1 MPGMNLTRAEAR
13 ERADLISV
21 ESYDVSLDLTRGD
34 KVFGS
39 TTAVKFSARPGSSTF
54 IDAVTHKVHSVM
66 LNGIELDP
74 AEVSDGIRIQLPDLA
89 AENNLLVVAEAP
101 YMNTGEGLHRFVDP
115 VDNEVYL
122 YTQFEVP
129 DSRRMFAVFEQPDLK
144 ASFTFTVT
152 APSHWDVVS
161 NSPTPVPIETI
172 PGEGGGARSV
182 WEFAPTPRLSSY
194 VTALVA
200 GPYQSVRSE
209 VKCADGR
216 VVPLGVF
223 ARKSLMQYLDADNIF
238 ELTRQG
244 FEFFEAQFGCP
255 YPFEKYDQLFVPEF
269 NAGAMENAGAVTI
282 LEGYVFRGKVTGAQI
297 ERRAITVLHELA
309 HMWFGDLVTMRWWN
323 DLWLNESFAE
333 YMSHLAAVENT
344 EFDHA
349 WTTFASVEK
358 SWAYRQDQLPTTH
371 PIFAE
376 INDLQDVEVNFD
388 GITYAKGASVLRQ
401 LVAWVGPE
409 QFMSGVR
416 EYFSKHAWKNT
427 ELSDLMVE
435 LEKAS
440 GRDLDQWGRLWLE
453 TAGVNTLTPDVA
465 VDSTGAITSFAIVQ
479 SAVAEQP
486 TIRPHRLAVG
496 FYNVTD
502 GQLVRV
508 HREELDVD
516 GERTEVPALAGL
528 QQPDL
533 VLLNDDDL
541 AYAKVRL
548 DAKSL
553 ATATAHLKDFR
564 ESLPRTLVWGS
575 AWDAARDGE
584 SPARGYVELILAN
597 IASESD
603 SSVILVQLRQLATTL
618 TYYVAEEHREKTSV
632 AAADT
637 LWDLAGAVPAG
648 SDAQL
653 QFVKSYALLARSDSQ
668 LDTVSALLDGLRR
681 AGRAH
686 RRPGPAVGAARLAG
700 GRRTA
705 RPGPDRC
712 RTRAGQHGQRPER
725 GSPGHGGHS
734 HGRGKGCSLGVHRGQ
749 GRILQRP
756 AGLRG
761 GGFHARAG
769 SGAAGAVHGEVLRR
783 RSRHRCQPHP
793 RTRPADRRRAL
804 PVAAD
809 HPGNCGPDGRVP
821 GRPARRQR
829 RPAAHDA
836 GKPRRRGPRA
846 AGPPGRRRVATGVCR
861 TNRNPG
867 AARCS
872 SGVPAFAVTRL
883 AA

>member
-1 MPGMNLTRAEAR
+1 MNLTRAEAR
-13 ERADLISV
+13 ERAALIAV
-21 ESYDVSLDLTRGD
+21 DSYEVSLDLTRGE

-39 TTAVKFSARPGSSTF
+39 TTAVKFTAVPGSSTF
-54 IDAVTHKVHSVM
+54 IDAVTHAVHSVT
-66 LNGIELDP
+66 LNGRELDP
-74 AEVSDGIRIQLPDLA
+74 ATVSDGVRIQLPELSA
-89 AENNLLVVAEAP
+89 NNELLVVAEAP

-152 APSHWDVVS
+152 APSHWDLVS
-161 NSPTPVPIETI
+161 NSPTPVPVETL
-172 PGEGGGARSV
+172 PGTDGGARSV

-194 VTALVA
+194 VTALIA

-209 VKCADGR
+209 VTSADGR
-216 VVPLGVF
+216 IIPLGLL

-238 ELTRQG
+238 DLTRQG
-244 FEFFEAQFGCP
+244 FAFFEEQFGCP

-282 LEGYVFRGKVTGAQI
+282 MEGYVFRGKVTDAQV

-344 EFDHA
+344 RFGHA

-409 QFMSGVR
+409 EFMAGVR
-416 EYFSKHAWKNT
+416 EYFGKHAWQNT
-427 ELSDLMVE
+427 ELSDLMAE

-440 GRDLDQWGRLWLE
+440 GRDLDRWGQLWLE
-453 TAGVNTLTPDVA
+453 TAGVNTLTPELA
-465 VDSTGAITSFAIVQ
+465 VGEDGAISSFAILQ
-479 SAVAEQP
+479 SAVASEP
-486 TIRPHRLAVG
+486 TLRPHRLAVG
-496 FYNVTD
+496 FYNLN
-502 GQLVRV
+502 GAGKLERV

-516 GERTEVPALAGL
+516 GERTLVPALAGL
-528 QQPDL
+528 PRPDL

-548 DAKSL
+548 DPVSL
-553 ATATAHLKDFR
+553 ATATAHLKDFS

-584 SPARGYVELILAN
+584 TPARGYVELILAN
-597 IASESD
+597 IAEESD

-618 TYYVAEEHREKTSV
+618 AFYVAEEHKEAAAV
-632 AAADT
+632 AAADR
-637 LWDLAGAVPAG
+637 LWELAASVPAG

-653 QFVKSYALLARSDSQ
+653 QFVKSYALLARSAGQ
-668 LDTVSALLDGLRR
+668 LDNVAGLLEGSLT
-681 AGRAH
+681 
-686 RRPGPAVGAARLAG
+686 LAG
-700 GRRTA
+700 LTVDQDLRWELLASLVTG
-705 RPGPDRC
+705 G
-712 RTRAGQHGQRPER
+712 RAGQGQIDAELEHDNTSTGQNAAALATAAIPTPEAKAAAWEAIVVKGELSNALQ
-725 GSPGHGGHS
+725 GSAVSGFTRVLDASLLEPYSEKYFEAVPGIVADRTHALAQQIVVGLYPAQLTTQATVD
-734 HGRGKGCSLGVHRGQ
+734 RTDEFLASLPDDSTALRRMMLENRDGV
-749 GRILQRP
+749 
-756 AGLRG
+756 
-761 GGFHARAG
+761 ARA
-769 SGAAGAVHGEVLRR
+769 LRAR
-783 RSRHRCQPHP
+783 E
-793 RTRPADRRRAL
+793 AD
-804 PVAAD
+804 V
-809 HPGNCGPDGRVP
+809 G
-821 GRPARRQR
+821 
-829 RPAAHDA
+829 
-836 GKPRRRGPRA
+836 
-846 AGPPGRRRVATGVCR
+846 
-861 TNRNPG
+861 
-867 AARCS
+867 
-872 SGVPAFAVTRL
+872 
-883 AA
+883 

>member
-1 MPGMNLTRAEAR
+1 MNLTRAEAR

-21 ESYDVSLDLTRGD
+21 ESYEVSLDLTRGD

-74 AEVSDGIRIQLPDLA
+74 AEVSDGVRIQLPDLA

-152 APSHWDVVS
+152 GPSHWDLVS

-172 PGEGGGARSV
+172 PAEDGSARSV
-182 WEFAPTPRLSSY
+182 WEFPATPRLSSY
-194 VTALVA
+194 VTALIA

-297 ERRAITVLHELA
+297 ERRAITILHELA

-376 INDLQDVEVNFD
+376 INNLQDVEVNFD

-453 TAGVNTLTPDVA
+453 TAGVNTLSPDVS
-465 VDSTGAITSFAIVQ
+465 VDSTGAITAFSIVQ
-479 SAVAEQP
+479 TAVAEQP

-496 FYNVTD
+496 FYNITD

-516 GERTEVPALAGL
+516 GERTDVPALTGL

-533 VLLNDDDL
+533 ILLNDDDL

-548 DAKSL
+548 DPQSL

-584 SPARGYVELILAN
+584 TPARGYVELILAN

-618 TYYVAEEHREKTSV
+618 SYYVAEEHREKTSV

-637 LWDLAGAVPAG
+637 LWDLAGTVPPG

-653 QFVKSYALLARSDSQ
+653 QFAKSYALLARSDSQ
-668 LDTVSALLDGLRR
+668 LDTVAALLDGSAELPGLTVDQDLRWELL
-681 AGRAH
+681 ASL
-686 RRPGPAVGAARLAG
+686 VAG
-700 GRRTA
+700 GRFGQDRIDAELAQDNTANGQNAAALAKAAIPTA
-705 RPGPDRC
+705 RAKAEAWESIVVKGELSNALQASAVAGFTRVLDPALLEPYTEKYFDAVPGIVANRTHALAQQIVVGLYPSLQTTQATVDR
-712 RTRAGQHGQRPER
+712 TDDFLATLPEESAALR
-725 GSPGHGGHS
+725 
-734 HGRGKGCSLGVHRGQ
+734 RMMLENRDGV
-749 GRILQRP
+749 
-756 AGLRG
+756 
-761 GGFHARAG
+761 ARA
-769 SGAAGAVHGEVLRR
+769 LRAR
-783 RSRHRCQPHP
+783 Q
-793 RTRPADRRRAL
+793 AD
-804 PVAAD
+804 V
-809 HPGNCGPDGRVP
+809 G
-821 GRPARRQR
+821 
-829 RPAAHDA
+829 
-836 GKPRRRGPRA
+836 
-846 AGPPGRRRVATGVCR
+846 
-861 TNRNPG
+861 
-867 AARCS
+867 
-872 SGVPAFAVTRL
+872 
-883 AA
+883 

>member
-13 ERADLISV
+13 ERAELIAV
-21 ESYDVSLDLTRGD
+21 ESYEVSLDLTRGE

-39 TTAVKFSARPGSSTF
+39 TTAVKFTAVPGSSTF
-54 IDAVTHKVHSVM
+54 IDAVTETVHSVT

-89 AENNLLVVAEAP
+89 AVNDLLVVAEAP

-129 DSRRMFAVFEQPDLK
+129 DSRRMFAAFEQPDLK

-152 APSHWDVVS
+152 APSHWDLVS
-161 NSPTPVPIETI
+161 NSPTPVPVETI
-172 PGEGGGARSV
+172 PGEDGSARSV
-182 WEFAPTPRLSSY
+182 WEFTPTPPLSSY
-194 VTALVA
+194 VTALIA

-209 VKCADGR
+209 VTSAGGK
-216 VVPLGVF
+216 VTPLGIF

-244 FEFFEAQFGCP
+244 FEFFEEQFGCP

-282 LEGYVFRGKVTGAQI
+282 LEGYIFRSKVPDAQV

-344 EFDHA
+344 KFDSA

-409 QFMSGVR
+409 EFMSGVR
-416 EYFSKHAWKNT
+416 EYFAKHAWRNT
-427 ELSDLMVE
+427 ELSDLMAE

-453 TAGVNTLTPDVA
+453 TAGVNTLKPELSVDG
-465 VDSTGAITSFAIVQ
+465 DSTISSFAILQ
-479 SAVAEQP
+479 SATEDQP

-496 FYNVTD
+496 FYNLTAE
-502 GQLVRV
+502 GKLERV

-516 GERTEVPALAGL
+516 GERTEVPELAGL
-528 QQPDL
+528 AQPDL
-533 VLLNDDDL
+533 ILLNDDDL

-548 DAKSL
+548 DPKSL
-553 ATATAHLKDFR
+553 ATATVHLKDFSR
-564 ESLPRTLVWGS
+564 SLPRTLVWGS

-584 SPARGYVELILAN
+584 TPARGYVKLILAN
-597 IASESD
+597 IAEESD
-603 SSVILVQLRQLATTL
+603 SSVIQVQLRQLATTL
-618 TYYVAEEHREKTSV
+618 NFYVAEEHKEATAV
-632 AAADT
+632 TAADR
-637 LWDLAGAVPAG
+637 LWELAAGVPAG

-653 QFVKSYALLARSDSQ
+653 QFVKSYALLARSTGQ
-668 LDTVSALLDGLRR
+668 LDTVAGLLDGSVILDGLTVDQDLRWELITSLV
-681 AGRAH
+681 
-686 RRPGPAVGAARLAG
+686 VGG
-700 GRRTA
+700 
-705 RPGPDRC
+705 
-712 RTRAGQHGQRPER
+712 RAGQEQIDAELERDNTATGQNAAALAKAAIPTAEAKAAAWESIVVKGELSNALQGSAVNGFTRVLDPSLLEPYAEKYFAAVPGIVKERTHALAQQIVVGLYPAQLTSQATVERTDEFLASLPEDSAALR
-725 GSPGHGGHS
+725 
-734 HGRGKGCSLGVHRGQ
+734 RMMLENRDGV
-749 GRILQRP
+749 
-756 AGLRG
+756 
-761 GGFHARAG
+761 ARA
-769 SGAAGAVHGEVLRR
+769 LRAR
-783 RSRHRCQPHP
+783 Q
-793 RTRPADRRRAL
+793 ADI
-804 PVAAD
+804 
-809 HPGNCGPDGRVP
+809 
-821 GRPARRQR
+821 
-829 RPAAHDA
+829 DA
-836 GKPRRRGPRA
+836 
-846 AGPPGRRRVATGVCR
+846 
-861 TNRNPG
+861 
-867 AARCS
+867 
-872 SGVPAFAVTRL
+872 
-883 AA
+883 

>member
-1 MPGMNLTRAEAR
+1 MNLTRAEAR
-13 ERADLISV
+13 ERAELIAV
-21 ESYDVSLDLTRGD
+21 ESYEVSLDLTRGE
-34 KVFGS
+34 KFFGS
-39 TTAVKFSARPGSSTF
+39 TTAVKFSATPGSSTF
-54 IDAVTHKVHSVM
+54 IDAVTHAVHSVT
-66 LNGIELDP
+66 LNGRELDP
-74 AEVSDGIRIQLPDLA
+74 AEVSDGIRIQLPELA
-89 AENNLLVVAEAP
+89 AENNLLVVADAP

-152 APSHWDVVS
+152 APSHWDLIS
-161 NSPTPVPIETI
+161 NSPTPVPVETI
-172 PGEGGGARSV
+172 PGEDGGARSV
-182 WEFAPTPRLSSY
+182 WEFTPTPPLSSY
-194 VTALVA
+194 VTALIA

-209 VKCADGR
+209 VTSANGK
-216 VVPLGVF
+216 VTPLGIF
-223 ARKSLMQYLDADNIF
+223 ARKSLMKYLDADNIF

-282 LEGYVFRGKVTGAQI
+282 LEGYVFRSKVTDAQV

-344 EFDHA
+344 TFDHA

-409 QFMSGVR
+409 EFMAGVR
-416 EYFSKHAWKNT
+416 EYFSKHAWQNT
-427 ELSDLMVE
+427 ELSDLMTE

-453 TAGVNTLTPDVA
+453 TAGVNTLEPELA
-465 VDSTGAITSFAIVQ
+465 VGEDGRISSFTIVQ
-479 SAVAEQP
+479 SATEDQP

-496 FYNVTD
+496 FYNLTAA
-502 GQLVRV
+502 GKLERV

-516 GERTEVPALAGL
+516 GERTLVPALAGL
-528 QQPDL
+528 SQPDL
-533 VLLNDDDL
+533 ILLNDDDL

-548 DAKSL
+548 DPKSL
-553 ATATAHLKDFR
+553 ATATAHLKDFSQ
-564 ESLPRTLVWGS
+564 SLPRTLVWGS

-584 SPARGYVELILAN
+584 TPARGYVELILAN
-597 IASESD
+597 IAEESD

-618 TYYVAEEHREKTSV
+618 NFYVAEAHKEATAA
-632 AAADT
+632 AAADR
-637 LWDLAGAVPAG
+637 LWELASSVPAG

-653 QFVKSYALLARSDSQ
+653 QFVKSYALLARSAGQ
-668 LDTVSALLDGLRR
+668 LDTVSGLLEGTLTLGGLTVDQDLRWELIASLVTGGR
-681 AGRAH
+681 AGRDRIDAELEH
-686 RRPGPAVGAARLAG
+686 DNTATGQNAAALAKAAIPTAEAKAAAWESIVVKGELSNALQGSAVTGFTRVLDTALLAPYAEKYFEAVPGIVRGRTHALAQQIVVGLYPAQLTTQATVDRTDEFLASLPEDSTALRRMMLENR
-700 GRRTA
+700 
-705 RPGPDRC
+705 D
-712 RTRAGQHGQRPER
+712 
-725 GSPGHGGHS
+725 
-734 HGRGKGCSLGVHRGQ
+734 GV
-749 GRILQRP
+749 
-756 AGLRG
+756 
-761 GGFHARAG
+761 ARA
-769 SGAAGAVHGEVLRR
+769 LRAR
-783 RSRHRCQPHP
+783 Q
-793 RTRPADRRRAL
+793 AD
-804 PVAAD
+804 V
-809 HPGNCGPDGRVP
+809 
-821 GRPARRQR
+821 
-829 RPAAHDA
+829 DA
-836 GKPRRRGPRA
+836 
-846 AGPPGRRRVATGVCR
+846 
-861 TNRNPG
+861 
-867 AARCS
+867 
-872 SGVPAFAVTRL
+872 
-883 AA
+883 

>member
-1 MPGMNLTRAEAR
+1 MNLTRAEAR
-13 ERADLISV
+13 ERAALIDV
-21 ESYDVSLDLTRGD
+21 DSYDVSLDLTRGE

-39 TTAVKFSARPGSSTF
+39 TTAVKFRAKPGSSTF
-54 IDAVTHKVHSVM
+54 IDAVTHAVHSVS
-66 LNGIELDP
+66 LNGRELDP

-89 AENNLLVVAEAP
+89 AENHLLVVADAP

-152 APSHWDVVS
+152 APSHWDLVS
-161 NSPTPVPIETI
+161 NSPTPVPVQTL
-172 PGEGGGARSV
+172 PGEDGGARSV
-182 WEFAPTPRLSSY
+182 WEFTPTPRLSSY
-194 VTALVA
+194 VTALIA

-209 VKCADGR
+209 VTSAEGR
-216 VVPLGVF
+216 VTPLGIF

-282 LEGYVFRGKVTGAQI
+282 LEGYVFRGKVTDAQV

-409 QFMSGVR
+409 EFMSGVR
-416 EYFSKHAWKNT
+416 EYFSKHAWQNT
-427 ELSDLMVE
+427 ELSDLMAE

-440 GRDLDQWGRLWLE
+440 GRDLEKWGQLWLE
-453 TAGVNTLTPDVA
+453 TAGVNTLTPEISADA
-465 VDSTGAITSFAIVQ
+465 DGTIGSFAIVQ
-479 SAVAEQP
+479 SAIESEP
-486 TIRPHRLAVG
+486 TLRPHRLAVG
-496 FYNVTD
+496 FYNLN
-502 GQLVRV
+502 GAGKLERV
-508 HREELDVD
+508 HRVELDVD
-516 GERTEVPALAGL
+516 GERTDVPALAGL
-528 QQPDL
+528 AQPDL

-548 DAKSL
+548 DPKSL
-553 ATATAHLKDFR
+553 ATATAHLKDFSQ
-564 ESLPRTLVWGS
+564 SLPRTLVWGS

-584 SPARGYVELILAN
+584 SPARGYVDLILAN
-597 IASESD
+597 IAEESD

-618 TYYVAEEHREKTSV
+618 TFYVAEEHKEATAV
-632 AAADT
+632 AATDR
-637 LWDLAGAVPAG
+637 LWDLASSVPAG

-653 QFVKSYALLARSDSQ
+653 QFVKSYALLARSAGQ
-668 LDTVSALLDGLRR
+668 LDTVSGLLDGSLTLDGLSVDQDLRWELL
-681 AGRAH
+681 ASL
-686 RRPGPAVGAARLAG
+686 VAG
-700 GRRTA
+700 GR
-705 RPGPDRC
+705 
-712 RTRAGQHGQRPER
+712 AGQERIDEELAHDNTSNGQNAAALAKAAIPTPEAKAEAWESIVVKGDLSNALQ
-725 GSPGHGGHS
+725 GSAVAGFTRVLDTSLLEPYAEKYFEAVPGIMANRTHALASQIVVGLYPAQLTTQATVD
-734 HGRGKGCSLGVHRGQ
+734 RTDEFLASL
-749 GRILQRP
+749 P
-756 AGLRG
+756 EDSSA
-761 GGFHARAG
+761 
-769 SGAAGAVHGEVLRR
+769 LRR
-783 RSRHRCQPHP
+783 MMLENRDGVERSLRARQ
-793 RTRPADRRRAL
+793 AD
-804 PVAAD
+804 V
-809 HPGNCGPDGRVP
+809 G
-821 GRPARRQR
+821 
-829 RPAAHDA
+829 
-836 GKPRRRGPRA
+836 
-846 AGPPGRRRVATGVCR
+846 
-861 TNRNPG
+861 
-867 AARCS
+867 
-872 SGVPAFAVTRL
+872 
-883 AA
+883 

>member
-1 MPGMNLTRAEAR
+1 MNLTRAEAR
-13 ERADLISV
+13 ERAALISV
-21 ESYDVSLDLTRGD
+21 ESYEVSLDLTRGE

-39 TTAVKFSARPGSSTF
+39 TTAVTFSARPGSSTF

-74 AEVSDGIRIQLPDLA
+74 AEVSDGVRIQLPDLA

-152 APSHWDVVS
+152 APSHWDLVS

-172 PGEGGGARSV
+172 PGEDGSARSV
-182 WEFAPTPRLSSY
+182 WEFPATPRLSSY
-194 VTALVA
+194 VTALIA

-376 INDLQDVEVNFD
+376 INNLQDVEVNFD

-453 TAGVNTLTPDVA
+453 TAGVNTLSPDVA
-465 VDSTGAITSFAIVQ
+465 VDSTGAITAFSIVQ
-479 SAVAEQP
+479 TAVAEQP

-496 FYNVTD
+496 FYNLTD

-516 GERTEVPALAGL
+516 GERTDVPALTGL

-533 VLLNDDDL
+533 ILLNDDDL

-548 DAKSL
+548 DPKSL
-553 ATATAHLKDFR
+553 ATATDHLKDFR

-584 SPARGYVELILAN
+584 TPARGYVELILAN

-618 TYYVAEEHREKTSV
+618 SYYVAEEHREKTSV

-637 LWDLAGAVPAG
+637 LWDLAGTVPPG

-668 LDTVSALLDGLRR
+668 LDTVAALLDGSAELPGLTVDQDLRWELL
-681 AGRAH
+681 ASL
-686 RRPGPAVGAARLAG
+686 VAG
-700 GRRTA
+700 GRFGQDRIDTELARDNTANGQNAAALAKAAIPTAEAKAEAWESIVVKGELSNALQASAVAGFTRVLDPALLEPYTEKYFDAVPGIVANRTHA
-705 RPGPDRC
+705 LAQQIVVGLYPSLQTTQATVDRTDAFLATLPD
-712 RTRAGQHGQRPER
+712 E
-725 GSPGHGGHS
+725 S
-734 HGRGKGCSLGVHRGQ
+734 
-749 GRILQRP
+749 
-756 AGLRG
+756 
-761 GGFHARAG
+761 
-769 SGAAGAVHGEVLRR
+769 AALRR
-783 RSRHRCQPHP
+783 MMLENR
-793 RTRPADRRRAL
+793 DGVVRAL
-804 PVAAD
+804 RARQAD
-809 HPGNCGPDGRVP
+809 VG
-821 GRPARRQR
+821 
-829 RPAAHDA
+829 
-836 GKPRRRGPRA
+836 
-846 AGPPGRRRVATGVCR
+846 
-861 TNRNPG
+861 
-867 AARCS
+867 
-872 SGVPAFAVTRL
+872 
-883 AA
+883 

>member
-1 MPGMNLTRAEAR
+1 MNLTRAEAR
-13 ERADLISV
+13 ERAALIAV
-21 ESYDVSLDLTRGD
+21 DSYEVGLDLTRGE

-39 TTAVKFSARPGSSTF
+39 TTAVKFTAVPGSSTF
-54 IDAVTHKVHSVM
+54 IDAVTHAVHSVT
-66 LNGIELDP
+66 LNGRELDP
-74 AEVSDGIRIQLPDLA
+74 AEVSDGVRIQLPELA
-89 AENNLLVVAEAP
+89 ADNELLVVADAP

-122 YTQFEVP
+122 YSQFEVP

-161 NSPTPVPIETI
+161 NSPTPVPVETI
-172 PGEGGGARSV
+172 PDTDGGARSV

-194 VTALVA
+194 VTALIA

-209 VKCADGR
+209 VISIDGR
-216 VVPLGVF
+216 TIPLGLL

-244 FEFFEAQFGCP
+244 FAFFEEQFDCP
-255 YPFEKYDQLFVPEF
+255 YPFQKYDQLFVPEF

-282 LEGYVFRGKVTGAQI
+282 MEGYVFRGKVTDAQV

-333 YMSHLAAVENT
+333 YMSHLAAAENT
-344 EFDHA
+344 KFGHA

-401 LVAWVGPE
+401 LVAWVGPDE
-409 QFMSGVR
+409 FMAGVG
-416 EYFSKHAWKNT
+416 EYFRKHAWQNT
-427 ELSDLMVE
+427 ELSDLMTE

-440 GRDLDQWGRLWLE
+440 GRDLDRWGQLWLE
-453 TAGVNTLTPDVA
+453 TAGVNTLTPELTVGEDGVI
-465 VDSTGAITSFAIVQ
+465 SSFAILQ
-479 SAVAEQP
+479 SAVASEP
-486 TIRPHRLAVG
+486 TLRPHRLAVG
-496 FYNVTD
+496 FYNLNAA
-502 GQLVRV
+502 GKLERV

-516 GERTEVPALAGL
+516 GERTAVPALTGL
-528 QQPDL
+528 PRPDL

-548 DAKSL
+548 DPTSL
-553 ATATAHLKDFR
+553 TTATAHLKDFS

-597 IASESD
+597 IAEESD

-618 TYYVAEEHREKTSV
+618 TFYVAEEHKEATAT
-632 AAADT
+632 AAADR
-637 LWDLAGAVPAG
+637 LWELAASVPAG

-653 QFVKSYALLARSDSQ
+653 QFVKSYALLARTPGQ
-668 LDTVSALLDGLRR
+668 LDNVSGLLEGSLTLEGLTVDQDLRWELLASL
-681 AGRAH
+681 
-686 RRPGPAVGAARLAG
+686 VTG
-700 GRRTA
+700 G
-705 RPGPDRC
+705 
-712 RTRAGQHGQRPER
+712 RAGQEQIDAELEHDNTSTGQNAAALATAAIPTPEAKAAAWEAIVLKGELSNALQ
-725 GSPGHGGHS
+725 GSAVSGFTRVLDPSLLEPYSEKYFEAVPGIVANRTHALAQQIVVGLYPAQQTTQATVD
-734 HGRGKGCSLGVHRGQ
+734 RTDEFLASLPDDSTALRRMMLENRDGV
-749 GRILQRP
+749 
-756 AGLRG
+756 
-761 GGFHARAG
+761 ARA
-769 SGAAGAVHGEVLRR
+769 LR
-783 RSRHRCQPHP
+783 
-793 RTRPADRRRAL
+793 
-804 PVAAD
+804 
-809 HPGNCGPDGRVP
+809 
-821 GRPARRQR
+821 ARQ
-829 RPAAHDA
+829 ADA
-836 GKPRRRGPRA
+836 G
-846 AGPPGRRRVATGVCR
+846 
-861 TNRNPG
+861 
-867 AARCS
+867 
-872 SGVPAFAVTRL
+872 
-883 AA
+883 

>member
-1 MPGMNLTRAEAR
+1 MNLTRAEAR
-13 ERADLISV
+13 ERADLIAV
-21 ESYDVSLDLTRGD
+21 DSYDVALDLTTGE

-39 TTAVKFSARPGSSTF
+39 TTTVKFTAAPGSSTF
-54 IDAVTHKVHSVM
+54 IDAVTQTVHSVT
-66 LNGIELDP
+66 LNGRELDP
-74 AEVSDGIRIQLPDLA
+74 AEVSDGVRIQLPDLA
-89 AENNLLVVAEAP
+89 EHNELTVVADAP

-115 VDNEVYL
+115 VDGEVYL

-144 ASFTFTVT
+144 ATFRFSVT
-152 APSHWDVVS
+152 APSHWDIVS
-161 NSPTPVPIETI
+161 NSPTPLPVETS
-172 PGEGGGARSV
+172 PAADGGARSV
-182 WEFAPTPRLSSY
+182 WEFSPTPRLSSY
-194 VTALVA
+194 VTALIA
-200 GPYQSVRSE
+200 GPYQSVRSD
-209 VKCADGR
+209 VTSSDGR

-282 LEGYVFRGKVTGAQI
+282 LEGYVFRGKVPEAQV

-344 EFDHA
+344 KFQSA

-409 QFMSGVR
+409 QFMAGVR
-416 EYFSKHAWKNT
+416 EYFAKHSWQNT
-427 ELSDLMVE
+427 ELGDLMVE

-453 TAGVNTLTPDVA
+453 TAGVNSLKPELT
-465 VDSTGAITSFAIVQ
+465 VDADGTITSFAILQ
-479 SAVAEQP
+479 SAVEDQP
-486 TIRPHRLAVG
+486 TLRPHRLAVG
-496 FYNVTD
+496 FYDVTAE
-502 GQLVRV
+502 GKLERV

-516 GERTEVPALAGL
+516 GERTDVPELAGL
-528 QQPDL
+528 RRPDL

-548 DAKSL
+548 DEKSL
-553 ATATAHLKDFR
+553 ATAKSHLKDFR

-584 SPARGYVELILAN
+584 SPARGYVDLILAN

-603 SSVILVQLRQLATTL
+603 SSVILVQLRQLATAL
-618 TYYVAEEHREKTSV
+618 TFYVAEEHREAASV
-632 AAADT
+632 AAGDR
-637 LWDLAGAVPAG
+637 LWDLASTVPGG

-653 QFVKSYALLARSDSQ
+653 QFIKSYALLARSGAQ
-668 LDTVSALLDGLRR
+668 LDNVAGLLAGSVTLDGLTVDQDLRWELV
-681 AGRAH
+681 ASL
-686 RRPGPAVGAARLAG
+686 VVG
-700 GRRTA
+700 GRMGQEQIDAELERDNTSSGQNAAALATAAIPTAEAKAAAWESIVVKGDVSNALQGSAVAGFTRVLDTALLEPYAEKYFAAVPGIVAERTFA
-705 RPGPDRC
+705 LAQQIVVGLYPAQLTTQATVDR
-712 RTRAGQHGQRPER
+712 TDEFLASLPEDSAALR
-725 GSPGHGGHS
+725 
-734 HGRGKGCSLGVHRGQ
+734 RMMLENRDGV
-749 GRILQRP
+749 
-756 AGLRG
+756 
-761 GGFHARAG
+761 ARA
-769 SGAAGAVHGEVLRR
+769 LRAR
-783 RSRHRCQPHP
+783 
-793 RTRPADRRRAL
+793 
-804 PVAAD
+804 AAD
-809 HPGNCGPDGRVP
+809 V
-821 GRPARRQR
+821 
-829 RPAAHDA
+829 
-836 GKPRRRGPRA
+836 
-846 AGPPGRRRVATGVCR
+846 
-861 TNRNPG
+861 
-867 AARCS
+867 
-872 SGVPAFAVTRL
+872 
-883 AA
+883 

>member
-1 MPGMNLTRAEAR
+1 MNLTRAEAR
-13 ERADLISV
+13 ERAALIDV
-21 ESYDVSLDLTRGD
+21 DSYEVSLDLTRGE

-39 TTAVKFSARPGSSTF
+39 TTAVKFSAKPGSSTF
-54 IDAVTHKVHSVM
+54 IDAVTHTVHSVS
-66 LNGIELDP
+66 LNGRDLDP
-74 AEVSDGIRIQLPDLA
+74 AEVSDGIRIQLPDLE
-89 AENNLLVVAEAP
+89 AENHLLVVADAP

-161 NSPTPVPIETI
+161 NSPTPVPVETI
-172 PGEGGGARSV
+172 PGHDGGARSV
-182 WEFAPTPRLSSY
+182 WEFTPTPRLSSY
-194 VTALVA
+194 VTALIA

-209 VKCADGR
+209 VTSAEGK
-216 VVPLGVF
+216 VTPLGIF

-282 LEGYVFRGKVTGAQI
+282 LEGYVFRGKVTDAQV

-344 EFDHA
+344 RFDHA

-409 QFMSGVR
+409 EFMSGVR
-416 EYFSKHAWKNT
+416 EYFSKHAWQNT
-427 ELSDLMVE
+427 ELSDLMAE

-440 GRDLDQWGRLWLE
+440 GRDLEKWGQLWLE
-453 TAGVNTLTPDVA
+453 TAGVNTLTPEISADA
-465 VDSTGAITSFAIVQ
+465 DGTIGSFAIVQ
-479 SAVAEQP
+479 SAIESEP
-486 TIRPHRLAVG
+486 TLRPHRLAVG
-496 FYNVTD
+496 FYNLNSA
-502 GQLVRV
+502 GKLERV

-528 QQPDL
+528 ARPDL
-533 VLLNDDDL
+533 ILLNDDDL

-548 DAKSL
+548 DPKSL
-553 ATATAHLKDFR
+553 ATATAHLKDFSQ
-564 ESLPRTLVWGS
+564 SLPRTLVWGS

-584 SPARGYVELILAN
+584 TPARGYVDLILAN
-597 IASESD
+597 IAEESD

-618 TYYVAEEHREKTSV
+618 TFYVAEEHQEATAV

-637 LWDLAGAVPAG
+637 LWDLASAVAAG

-653 QFVKSYALLARSDSQ
+653 QFVKSYALLARSAGQ
-668 LDTVSALLDGLRR
+668 LDTVSGLLDGSLTLDGLSVDQDLRWELL
-681 AGRAH
+681 ASL
-686 RRPGPAVGAARLAG
+686 VAG
-700 GRRTA
+700 GR
-705 RPGPDRC
+705 
-712 RTRAGQHGQRPER
+712 AGQDRIDEELAHDNTSNGQNAAALAKAAIPTPEAKAEAWESIVVKGDLSNALQ
-725 GSPGHGGHS
+725 GSAVTGFTRVLDTSLLEPYAEKYFEAVPGIVANRTHALASQIVVGLYPAQLTTQATVD
-734 HGRGKGCSLGVHRGQ
+734 RTDEFLASL
-749 GRILQRP
+749 P
-756 AGLRG
+756 EDSSA
-761 GGFHARAG
+761 
-769 SGAAGAVHGEVLRR
+769 LRR
-783 RSRHRCQPHP
+783 MMLENRDGVARSLRARQ
-793 RTRPADRRRAL
+793 AD
-804 PVAAD
+804 V
-809 HPGNCGPDGRVP
+809 G
-821 GRPARRQR
+821 
-829 RPAAHDA
+829 
-836 GKPRRRGPRA
+836 
-846 AGPPGRRRVATGVCR
+846 
-861 TNRNPG
+861 
-867 AARCS
+867 
-872 SGVPAFAVTRL
+872 
-883 AA
+883 

>member
-1 MPGMNLTRAEAR
+1 MNLTRAEAR
-13 ERADLISV
+13 ERAALIDV
-21 ESYDVSLDLTRGD
+21 DSYEVSLDLTRGE

-39 TTAVKFSARPGSSTF
+39 TTAVKFRAKPGSSTF
-54 IDAVTHKVHSVM
+54 IDAVTHAVHSVS
-66 LNGIELDP
+66 LNGRELDP
-74 AEVSDGIRIQLPDLA
+74 AEVSDGVRIQLPDLA
-89 AENNLLVVAEAP
+89 AENHLLVVADAP

-161 NSPTPVPIETI
+161 NSPTPVPVETI
-172 PGEGGGARSV
+172 PGADGGARSV
-182 WEFAPTPRLSSY
+182 WEFTPTPRLSSY
-194 VTALVA
+194 VTALIA

-209 VKCADGR
+209 VTSAAGK
-216 VVPLGVF
+216 VTPLGIF

-282 LEGYVFRGKVTGAQI
+282 LEGYVFRGKVTDAQV

-344 EFDHA
+344 EFGHA

-416 EYFSKHAWKNT
+416 EYFSKHAWQNT
-427 ELSDLMVE
+427 ELSDLMAE

-440 GRDLDQWGRLWLE
+440 GRDLERWGQLWLE
-453 TAGVNTLTPDVA
+453 TAGVNTLTPEISAAADG
-465 VDSTGAITSFAIVQ
+465 TIESFAIVQ
-479 SAVAEQP
+479 SAIESEP
-486 TIRPHRLAVG
+486 TLRPHRLAVG
-496 FYNVTD
+496 FYNLN
-502 GQLVRV
+502 GAGKLERV

-528 QQPDL
+528 AQPDL
-533 VLLNDDDL
+533 ILLNDDDL

-548 DAKSL
+548 DPKSL
-553 ATATAHLKDFR
+553 ATATAHLKDFSQ
-564 ESLPRTLVWGS
+564 SLPRTLVWGS

-597 IASESD
+597 IAEESD

-618 TYYVAEEHREKTSV
+618 TFYVAEEHQEATAV
-632 AAADT
+632 AAADK
-637 LWDLAGAVPAG
+637 LWELASAVPAG

-653 QFVKSYALLARSDSQ
+653 QFVKSYALLARSAGQ
-668 LDTVSALLDGLRR
+668 LDTVSGLLDGSLTLDGLSVDQDLRWELL
-681 AGRAH
+681 ASL
-686 RRPGPAVGAARLAG
+686 VAG
-700 GRRTA
+700 GR
-705 RPGPDRC
+705 
-712 RTRAGQHGQRPER
+712 AGQERIDEELEHDNTSNGQNAAALAKAAIPTPEAKAEAWESIVVKGDLSNALQ
-725 GSPGHGGHS
+725 GSAVTGFTRVLDTSLLEPYAEKYFEAVPGIMASRTHALASQIVVGLYPAQLTTQATVD
-734 HGRGKGCSLGVHRGQ
+734 RTDEFLASLPEGSAALRRMMLENRDGV
-749 GRILQRP
+749 
-756 AGLRG
+756 
-761 GGFHARAG
+761 ARA
-769 SGAAGAVHGEVLRR
+769 LRAR
-783 RSRHRCQPHP
+783 Q
-793 RTRPADRRRAL
+793 AD
-804 PVAAD
+804 V
-809 HPGNCGPDGRVP
+809 G
-821 GRPARRQR
+821 
-829 RPAAHDA
+829 
-836 GKPRRRGPRA
+836 
-846 AGPPGRRRVATGVCR
+846 
-861 TNRNPG
+861 
-867 AARCS
+867 
-872 SGVPAFAVTRL
+872 
-883 AA
+883 